1 MVGGPPTGLLSSQG
15 SAFTGRSCG
24 SLPLQPFLPKKATS
38 QPAVRADA
46 SRVGKKEK
54 RAVAASASKS
64 GGSVIDKPEG
74 TQVIERGSNSA
85 ANGAPRNGFPVRR
98 IENEG
103 TQVIERGLNGA
114 ANGAPRD
121 GSPARRISTR
131 PRVRRRAPKQ
141 TSPLD
146 WVGELA
152 FGNPVVKGLQRAAGS
167 TAVALAASLYREAAP
182 WGTDSAEV
190 DYALRGNF
198 LPVPEVG
205 GKVPVR
211 VIEGTV
217 PKGFPDGVYVRNGK
231 LQVRTNLV
239 WHDVGG
245 SMSSNCFGI
254 QRNCLKIECR
264 ICSILRASRR
274 RTERLCGF
282 IRKMKTV

>member
-1 MVGGPPTGLLSSQG
+1 MWLSWASSKVKRCSFCLTASRAQFVGGPSTGLLSSQG

-24 SLPLQPFLPKKATS
+24 SLPLQPFLPEKATF
-38 QPAVRADA
+38 QPAVRADV
-46 SRVGKKEK
+46 SRVGKKK

-103 TQVIERGLNGA
+103 AQVIERGLNGA

-121 GSPARRISTR
+121 GSPARRISTP

-141 TSPLD
+141 TSPFD

-182 WGTDSAEV
+182 GGTVSAEV

-231 LQVRTNLV
+231 LQVRSDLAR
-239 WHDVGG
+239 
-245 SMSSNCFGI
+245 M
-254 QRNCLKIECR
+254 
-264 ICSILRASRR
+264 
-274 RTERLCGF
+274 
-282 IRKMKTV
+282 M